1 VIPHSSTFD
10 IETQRLDWIKDNP
23 HVCIAPYQEFQYRR
37 NQKNPCC
44 QYRGG
49 LISDGSLT
57 ATVTSNIES
66 GRIDPNCRVC
76 REQEN
81 NSQMSHRVRGL
92 LDASSEK
99 LTKFINTKTVDE
111 FTMTLMASNKCNMAC
126 RTCNPASSSLIAQMV
141 NDKIFMIPSTISD
154 DPVQWTNI
162 KNDIRAGVEQYEIYR
177 ITVLGGEGTVQDD
190 LFDLLNWLIEE
201 QLSNKITLTIG
212 TNGSVFLKEQYELW
226 CQQFKFVTFAISI
239 DGVHDN
245 SYYVR
250 WPVKFDKLH
259 QNLADFT
266 ELVKTYNNC
275 HYYLTPTFYVNN
287 ICYVKEYLDY
297 FELIAQTGY
306 IIAIYDNTLFDPEYY
321 SIRNLPTYI
330 KKQIHPQLESVL
342 NTDYHI
348 LAHNNVFKISLINLA
363 KQLEQNLEQTPA
375 ELLKQQSIWQKY
387 LQETA
392 WWDYKTKTSITIQN
406 SQLWG
411 MLSNADQELYHTYY
425 NQL

>member
-1 VIPHSSTFD
+1 MIPHSSTFD

-23 HVCIAPYQEFQYRR
+23 HVCITAYQEFQYNQ
-37 NQKNPCC
+37 NQKKPCC
-44 QYRGG
+44 YYQGG
-49 LISDGSLT
+49 PIIDGSMT
-57 ATVTSNIES
+57 ATVTNNIES
-66 GRIDPNCRVC
+66 GRIDLNCKICRV
-76 REQEN
+76 QEN
-81 NSQMSHRVRGL
+81 NNQLSHRVRDL
-92 LDASSEK
+92 LDASTEK
-99 LTKFINTKTVDE
+99 LTKFINTKKVNE
-111 FTMTLMASNKCNMAC
+111 FTLTLIASNKCNMAC
-126 RTCNPASSSLIAQMV
+126 RTCKPSLSSLFAQLV
-141 NDKIFMIPSTISD
+141 DDKAFMIPSTISD
-154 DPVQWTNI
+154 NSVQWTNMQ
-162 KNDIRAGVEQYEIYR
+162 NDIRAGVEQYEIYR

-190 LFDLLNWLIEE
+190 LFKLLNWLIEE

-212 TNGSVFLKEQYELW
+212 TNGSVFLKEQYKLW
-226 CQQFKFVTFAISI
+226 CQQFKSVTFAISI

-259 QNLADFT
+259 QNLKDFT

-306 IIAIYDNTLFDPEYY
+306 IVAMHDNTLFNPEYY

-342 NTDYHI
+342 NTDYRV
-348 LAHNNVFKISLINLA
+348 LTHNNVFKISLINLA
-363 KQLEQNLEQTPA
+363 KQLEQNLEQSPA
-375 ELLKQQSIWQKY
+375 ELLKQQGIWQKY
-387 LQETA
+387 LEETA
-392 WWDYKTKTSITIQN
+392 WWDHKTNTSITVQN
-406 SQLWG
+406 SQLWA
-411 MLSNADQELYHTYY
+411 MLSKDDQELYYTYY